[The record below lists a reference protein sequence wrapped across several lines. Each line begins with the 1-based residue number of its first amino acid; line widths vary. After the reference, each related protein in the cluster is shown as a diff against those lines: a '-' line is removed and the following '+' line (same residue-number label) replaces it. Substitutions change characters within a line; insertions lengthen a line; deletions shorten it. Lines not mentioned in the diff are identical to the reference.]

1 MLTVKIAAATVD
13 QYSIGVSAPASSPG
27 QATDSNQLLNWL

>member
-13 QYSIGVSAPASSPG
+13 QYSIGVSAPAPV
-27 QATDSNQLLNWL
+27 QAKQPTQINS